1 MQKRKRGRRGSGWM
15 DEGWLELSV
24 SSLSC
29 LSSSILTMLTAVFQ
43 AEHRLPASDC
53 ILSKRMDYSPVPLPS
68 FHESSPTC
76 TESIPG
82 STALTTCLFACPLG
96 TRQPFTLSPTASP
109 TFPSTATC
117 TKPQSHH
124 KDKMHHNKSYLL
136 HCSILCKE
144 HTSTSQSSLPT
155 APYSHCKPPCHLQ
168 T

>member
-82 STALTTCLFACPLG
+82 STALTT
-96 TRQPFTLSPTASP
+96 S
-109 TFPSTATC
+109 TC

-136 HCSILCKE
+136 HRCILCKVKRK
-144 HTSTSQSSLPT
+144 SQSSMRAGMQATSGLFSMT
-155 APYSHCKPPCHLQ
+155 AGLLVSHDTALCAW
-168 T
+168 TFD